1 MRMKKLFTFMAAML
15 TACMA
20 FAQADQTFQFVD
32 KDGNV
37 VADGST
43 IVVSELNEE
52 GMMVVPLFVKNMSG
66 EKAAVSMYETIDA
79 MPNGQWQTCAFGNCM
94 LLTETGYSSKSI
106 VGDDFDAGIETEW
119 IPVAGQYATWTATL
133 QIHVFNI
140 MTQTKFGV
148 TTEVAGNNVIGHGPK
163 VNVRFEYKNP
173 SATQE
178 VYTVYSP
185 DGTLTFYY
193 DDQKLNRQGK
203 VFDLSFTKGFYQ
215 NYNHYGWE
223 DYLYENEEG
232 APISKMIV
240 DPSMSH
246 CRPTSMSGWFAGSNV
261 TSIVGLEYLNT
272 SDATD
277 MSGMFF
283 STLVESLDLSH
294 FNTSKVTNMA
304 EMFGC
309 YKLKSLDLSSFDT
322 GNVINMNGMFAGCE
336 SLTSL
341 DVSHL
346 NTQNVTDMSS
356 MFCGVRVAT
365 LDLSNFNTSKVDN
378 MSGMFSSCGSTSIIL
393 SNFDTREVR
402 NMESMFNHCTN
413 LRSLDLSSFETGKVF
428 SMELMFYKDENLQTL
443 DISKFD
449 TQNVYNMKM
458 MFDGCSNLESLDVSH
473 FNTQN
478 VTSMEQMFNQCR
490 SLKTLDV
497 THFDTRNVENMGWMF
512 NECSS
517 LESLDV
523 SHFNTSSN
531 TYFKGMF
538 ADCGKLKE
546 IDVSHFDT
554 SKATSEMTAMFMN
567 CRSLESLDLSKFYTG
582 NVTFMINMF
591 MNCSSLKTLDLS
603 SFETAKVVA
612 FHGMFSGCSNLETVD
627 LTNFTSEQSTSMFNM
642 FQNCSNLTKIYCD
655 HDWAEG
661 KTFSEGELGYNMAN
675 IFTNCS
681 KLVGGNGTAYDELH
695 TNIYYAHPD
704 VAGNPGYFTSK
715 TSGIATT
722 TVSQTAEA
730 SRFSL
735 DGRPLSDSHK
745 GINLIRKSDGSVRKV
760 MVK

>member
-1 MRMKKLFTFMAAML
+1 MKKLFTLMAAML

-20 FAQADQTFQFVD
+20 FAQTDQTFQFVD
-32 KDGNV
+32 KAGNV

-79 MPNGQWQTCAFGNCM
+79 IPNGQWQTCAFGNCM
-94 LLTETGYSSKSI
+94 LLPETGYSSKNI
-106 VGDDFDAGIETEW
+106 VGADFNVGIETEW
-119 IPVAGQYATWTATL
+119 IPVAGQYATWEATL
-133 QIHVFNI
+133 QIHVFDI
-140 MTQTKFGV
+140 VKQSKFGV
-148 TTEVAGNNVIGHGPK
+148 TTEVPGDNVIGYGPK
-163 VNVRFEYKNP
+163 VTVRFEYKNP
-173 SATQE
+173 SALQSE
-178 VYTVYSP
+178 AYTVYSP
-185 DGTLTFYY
+185 ADGTLTFYY

-240 DPSMSH
+240 DSSMAH

-277 MSGMFF
+277 MSGMFC

-346 NTQNVTDMSS
+346 NTQNVTDMGS

-393 SNFDTREVR
+393 SNFDTREVM

-478 VTSMEQMFNQCR
+478 VTSMEQMFSQCR

-538 ADCGKLKE
+538 AECGKLKE

-612 FHGMFSGCSNLETVD
+612 SHGMFSGCSNLETVD

-715 TSGIATT
+715 TAGIAAT
-722 TVSQTAEA
+722 TVSQGAEV
-730 SRFSL
+730 SHFSI
-735 DGRPLSDSHK
+735 DGRRLSAERK
-745 GINLIRKSDGSVRKV
+745 GLNIVRMADGSVRKV
-760 MVK
+760 LVK

>member
-1 MRMKKLFTFMAAML
+1 MKKLFTFMAAML

-106 VGDDFDAGIETEW
+106 VGADFDAGIETEW

-148 TTEVAGNNVIGHGPK
+148 TTEVAGNNVIGHGPT

-203 VFDLSFTKGFYQ
+203 VFDLSFTKEFYQ

-272 SDATD
+272 SDVTD
-277 MSGMFF
+277 MSGMFCF
-283 STLVESLDLSH
+283 TLVESLDLSH

-304 EMFGC
+304 EMFVC

-393 SNFDTREVR
+393 SNFDTREVM

-478 VTSMEQMFNQCR
+478 VTSMEQMFNKCR

-582 NVTFMINMF
+582 NVEFMMNMF

-715 TSGIATT
+715 TAGIATT

-735 DGRPLSDSHK
+735 DGRRLSDSHK

-760 MVK
+760 LVK